1 MRYLLLLLKKA
12 QSISICSWLVN
23 ENHIYLL
30 LIKADTEGRRISH
43 VDSMQTIVDVQGVYV
58 AVEGGED
65 LPANDVVTHHQAGE
79 EHQPSQERGDHAHC
93 DTAPEGCCPRHK
105 TKGDVKQSHP
115 GPVSP
120 IKDVSGSGE

>member
-1 MRYLLLLLKKA
+1 M
-12 QSISICSWLVN
+12 
-23 ENHIYLL
+23 
-30 LIKADTEGRRISH
+30 
-43 VDSMQTIVDVQGVYV
+43 DSVKTIVDVQGVYV

-65 LPANDVVTHHQAGE
+65 LPAYDVVTHHQAGE

-115 GPVSP
+115 ALSLQLKMSLGLGNNQVLHLQLC
-120 IKDVSGSGE
+120 